1 MLASVNTRRP
11 AHGSNSQ
18 ASTIAG
24 EKVKNLDGE
33 DLGKVEDIM
42 IDLQSGRV
50 AYAVLSFGSGFMHKG
65 KLFAI
70 PWASLAVDQGDKKV
84 ILNVPRETLETAEG
98 FDKDHWPSMADQRW
112 ANGLHDYYSSRPYW
126 SDRGKTLTAMLRSL
140 PSLII
145 VSTDGIK
152 IASIV

>member
-1 MLASVNTRRP
+1 MAAILS
-11 AHGSNSQ
+11 

-98 FDKDHWPSMADQRW
+98 FDKDHWPDLSDPAFR
-112 ANGLHDYYSSRPYW
+112 SRIYGHYGVEPW
-126 SDRGKTLTAMLRSL
+126 
-140 PSLII
+140 
-145 VSTDGIK
+145 
-152 IASIV
+152 